1 MLNVSRTGI
10 AMHWTTDADSL
21 KALGVFSLVGAF
33 AALAASYH
41 VPPGYTSST
50 VLRVS
55 SVVEDGKTAATDVLR
70 READDR
76 VEQLKVDL
84 TGRDTILSLL
94 KEPGLDL
101 YPEARE
107 RLALED
113 VAEQIQADD
122 LHVVPVA
129 SADGGVGYRLSFGQ
143 RARPHGG
150 TPRAAP
156 IGTAGTRF

>member
-1 MLNVSRTGI
+1 
-10 AMHWTTDADSL
+10 
-21 KALGVFSLVGAF
+21 
-33 AALAASYH
+33 
-41 VPPGYTSST
+41 
-50 VLRVS
+50 
-55 SVVEDGKTAATDVLR
+55 
-70 READDR
+70 

-84 TGRDTILSLL
+84 TGRYTILSLL